1 MKTIM
6 KQLLLVAALMTVA
19 VSAHAAGVNKGSKS
33 YQKADKAETVA
44 KTETPD
50 NLADIAPA
58 AGATQDVAEEAGK
71 KEKNMR
77 EEIRLPRKN

>member
-19 VSAHAAGVNKGSKS
+19 VSAHAAGINKGSKS
-33 YQKADKAETVA
+33 YQKSDKAETVA
-44 KTETPD
+44 KTETPED
-50 NLADIAPA
+50 LADIAPA
-58 AGATQDVAEEAGK
+58 AGATDETAPTVK
-71 KEKNMR
+71 KEKSMR